1 MRYIGKKILVTGA
14 SSGLG
19 KMIAKQY
26 AKEGGKIIN
35 ISRNKNKME
44 ILNKELNLL
53 NGLENHYYSRDVSK
67 YDEIITLPLKSSSVT
82 VILYK

>member
-35 ISRNKNKME
+35 ISRDKNWCAS
-44 ILNKELNLL
+44 LC
-53 NGLENHYYSRDVSK
+53 
-67 YDEIITLPLKSSSVT
+67 KS
-82 VILYK
+82 YED

>member
-14 SSGLG
+14 SSRLG

-35 ISRNKNKME
+35 ISRDKNKME
-44 ILNKELNLL
+44 ILNKI
-53 NGLENHYYSRDVSK
+53 
-67 YDEIITLPLKSSSVT
+67 EII
-82 VILYK
+82 